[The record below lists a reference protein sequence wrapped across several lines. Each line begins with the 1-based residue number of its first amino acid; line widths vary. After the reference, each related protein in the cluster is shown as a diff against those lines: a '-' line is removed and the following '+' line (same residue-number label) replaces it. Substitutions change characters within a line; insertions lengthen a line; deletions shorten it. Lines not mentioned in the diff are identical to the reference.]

1 MGQGRRKKMLIFGF
15 LMQLILIAV
24 IAYLLGSRPW
34 YGVRLNGS
42 HPNHLESLK
51 ERYARG
57 ELSHEMFEEL
67 WQELE

>member
-1 MGQGRRKKMLIFGF
+1 MMIFGF
-15 LMQLILIAV
+15 LMQLVLIAV

-42 HPNHLESLK
+42 ANHLDALK